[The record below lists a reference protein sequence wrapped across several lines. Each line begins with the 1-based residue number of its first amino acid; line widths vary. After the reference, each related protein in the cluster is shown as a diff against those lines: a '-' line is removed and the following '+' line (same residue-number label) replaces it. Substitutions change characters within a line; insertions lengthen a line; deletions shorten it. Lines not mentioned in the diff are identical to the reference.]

1 MSQIKTYSKLLSYRR
16 ISKAIQQISWQL
28 NKVEQKY
35 RLDFDDATEEEM
47 EALIRFY
54 NEIFESL
61 ININNELKNA
71 NKNNKHKD
79 L

>member
-35 RLDFDDATEEEM
+35 RLDFDDATEDEIRE
-47 EALIRFY
+47 LIKFY
-54 NEIFESL
+54 DEIFESL
-61 ININNELKNA
+61 VNLNNELKNA